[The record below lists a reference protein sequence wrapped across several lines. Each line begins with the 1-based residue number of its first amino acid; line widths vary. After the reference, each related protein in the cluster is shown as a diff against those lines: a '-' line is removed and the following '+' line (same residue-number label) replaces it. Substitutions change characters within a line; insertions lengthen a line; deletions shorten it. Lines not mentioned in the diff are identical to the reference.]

1 MSHRYVWPACKGK
14 QQSVLTLAVDCFCR
28 LNTDSCCFRAGRDWF
43 GRRMATSTWGCNG
56 QCIHSVWNTHI
67 YISRC
72 EYTYIFGVYQTT
84 LGCSDHGGSNLS
96 TEGYAI
102 CCLRIRNDMFEHNL
116 VLCMYHT
123 GWLCPT
129 TAFSTSCDNTCN
141 SSVYASIVGVFS
153 LVMIQSSTMVTAG
166 LMHV

>member
-1 MSHRYVWPACKGK
+1 MSGQPAKANNNQCWHWLLIAFAGWTQTAAVSELAETGLVDVW
-14 QQSVLTLAVDCFCR
+14 QQVLEVVMASASTV
-28 LNTDSCCFRAGRDWF
+28 F
-43 GRRMATSTWGCNG
+43 G
-56 QCIHSVWNTHI
+56 THTYI